1 MKAIDTKS
9 WAEFKVGDL
18 FEIENGKYVDPKT
31 LTSDDNG
38 SPYLTASIF
47 NNGQNTDKY
56 TGEGFKTKPNIIS
69 WGKQSP
75 LFSYHTEACYTGQG
89 IYWFEFDKGQN
100 VAHFICTVLQNVG
113 KNYNYQNCLTGAKLK
128 QETIKLPIDQTGQPD
143 WDYMEAFMEGI
154 NQQAQARLNEYK
166 EGKLE
171 YTTLD
176 TIGYTP
182 VDTESWAE
190 FKVEKLFELLK
201 TTRKV
206 TKLNFSPEGKIPAYS
221 SDTRNNG
228 ILGYIEGEP
237 EYLVDDMNKT
247 FLIFG
252 DHTRSMNIAHESF
265 SVMDNVKVLKPKL
278 EMSDEQ
284 LLFIITVWKNSIPNL
299 GYSRHW
305 NVAKNTNISLPVQ
318 PTIDPD
324 KTYHPEGYIPD
335 WDYME
340 AFMKQINQ
348 QAQAKL
354 DTLEKGNI

>member
-1 MKAIDTKS
+1 MKPIDTKT
-9 WAEFKVGDL
+9 WKEFKIGD
-18 FEIENGKYVDPKT
+18 
-31 LTSDDNG
+31 
-38 SPYLTASIF
+38 
-47 NNGQNTDKY
+47 
-56 TGEGFKTKPNIIS
+56 
-69 WGKQSP
+69 
-75 LFSYHTEACYTGQG
+75 
-89 IYWFEFDKGQN
+89 
-100 VAHFICTVLQNVG
+100 
-113 KNYNYQNCLTGAKLK
+113 
-128 QETIKLPIDQTGQPD
+128 
-143 WDYMEAFMEGI
+143 
-154 NQQAQARLNEYK
+154 
-166 EGKLE
+166 
-171 YTTLD
+171 
-176 TIGYTP
+176 
-182 VDTESWAE
+182 
-190 FKVEKLFELLK
+190 LFELLK

-348 QAQAKL
+348 HAQAKL
-354 DTLEKGNI
+354 DTLEKGKA